1 MQYKQISDIEN
12 FKKQEKLKKE
22 ATVPILGQ
30 ATLYCAKCQLLF
42 YPHHQWL
49 QLQGQC
55 LKFPW
60 PSPVLWMMYQIVS
73 RLEIQQT
80 SKQQPMSG
88 NAKQNSTLD
97 NKKIGTQDTL
107 DTLAGEG
114 GPLKKYNVFKNR
126 PKSQASADMIP
137 LEAVEGNLEELR
149 R

>member
-1 MQYKQISDIEN
+1 MD
-12 FKKQEKLKKE
+12 
-22 ATVPILGQ
+22 
-30 ATLYCAKCQLLF
+30 
-42 YPHHQWL
+42 
-49 QLQGQC
+49 
-55 LKFPW
+55 
-60 PSPVLWMMYQIVS
+60 QIVS

-80 SKQQPMSG
+80 SKQQPISG